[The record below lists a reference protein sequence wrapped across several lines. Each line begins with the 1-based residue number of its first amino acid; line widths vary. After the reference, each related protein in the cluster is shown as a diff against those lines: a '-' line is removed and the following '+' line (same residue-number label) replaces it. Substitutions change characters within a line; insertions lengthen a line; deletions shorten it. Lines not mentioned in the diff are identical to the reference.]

1 MRSFARCVT
10 VLVWSLL
17 CVASA
22 FAFDA
27 FKISD
32 IRIEGL
38 QRISLG
44 TVLNYLP
51 VNIGDTFTDSRS
63 ADTIRALFKTGF
75 FDKVAI
81 GRRGDVLVISVDE
94 RPAIANISISGNKD
108 IETDKLK
115 EALKSVGLVEGRV
128 FDRSTLDKVEREI
141 ENQYFSQGKYGVK
154 VASKV
159 TPQES
164 NRVDVS
170 IEISEGSVA
179 TIRQI
184 NIVGNAAFN
193 DEVLRGK
200 FQLSA
205 PTMFSL
211 FSSSDQYSRR
221 KLAADLETLRSYYLD
236 NGYINFSIDST
247 QVSIT
252 PDKRD
257 VYVTINVTEGE
268 QYRISDVQV
277 AGDLVVPAS
286 ELKALVT
293 VKPQCEVVEPN
304 ETSFHAGDQT
314 ACERVL
320 EQNNVAIVDGKRPAK
335 FVPLTVFSRKQATE
349 SAAAIGER
357 LGNEGFAFANINPIP
372 KIDKD
377 DRTVAL
383 TFFVDPGKRIYVHRI
398 EAAGN
403 LKTEDEVIRREIRQM
418 EGGWIATDKV
428 NRSRVRLQRLG
439 FFDEVNVETPS
450 VPGVEDQVDV
460 NFAVKERPSGTL
472 MAGMGYSQTQGFL
485 VNASV
490 SQNNLFGTGKRVSVT
505 INNSAV
511 NRIYSFDYTN
521 PYFTLDGV
529 SRGFKVYSRATDAGA
544 ANVSDYTSNVYGG
557 SVDFGFP
564 INEYNTADVSLTYEN
579 TKLNLTSSSPPSYLG
594 FVAKNG
600 DKFGIFKVEVGFS
613 HDTRNRAIFP
623 DQGVYHSISTETA
636 LPRSGLE
643 YYKVRYRGI
652 MYVPL
657 SDIFTLSFRGDVG
670 YGDSYGAT
678 TELPFFEHYYAGGSN
693 SVRGYRG
700 NSLGP
705 REFGNPQGGALKL
718 VGGTELVFPSPFG
731 EDNNSLRLST
741 FFDIGN
747 VYQDAGAFNAGE
759 LRYSVGVAA
768 MWYTPIAPMTFSFS
782 WPLNNR
788 AGDELERFQFTLGS
802 SLF

>member
-1 MRSFARCVT
+1 MRKLVRCVA
-10 VLVWSLL
+10 VLVWASLCMAPAL
-17 CVASA
+17 
-22 FAFDA
+22 AFDA

-32 IRIEGL
+32 IRVEGL

-51 VNIGDTFTDSRS
+51 VNIGDTFTDTRS

-75 FDKVAI
+75 FDEVRV

-94 RPAIANISISGNKD
+94 RPAIAAISISGNKD

-159 TPQES
+159 TPQEN

-170 IEISEGSVA
+170 IEISEGSIA

-184 NIVGNAAFN
+184 NIVGNAAFS
-193 DEVLRGK
+193 DEALRGK

-257 VYVTINVTEGE
+257 VYITINVTEGE
-268 QYRISDVQV
+268 QYSVSDVQL
-277 AGDLVVPAS
+277 AGELVVPRD
-286 ELKALVT
+286 ELMALIT
-293 VKPQCEVVEPN
+293 VKP
-304 ETSFHAGDQT
+304 D
-314 ACERVL
+314 
-320 EQNNVAIVDGKRPAK
+320 
-335 FVPLTVFSRKQATE
+335 TVFSRKEATE

-357 LGNEGFAFANINPIP
+357 LGNEGFAFANINPVP
-372 KIDKD
+372 KIDKSN
-377 DRTVAL
+377 RTVAL

-398 EAAGN
+398 EVAGN

-418 EGGWIATDKV
+418 EGGWISTKDV

-439 FFDEVNVETPS
+439 FFDEVNVETPA

-505 INNSAV
+505 INNSSV
-511 NRIYSFDYTN
+511 NRIYSFAFTN
-521 PYFTLDGV
+521 PYYTLDGV
-529 SRGFKVYSRATDAGA
+529 SRGFKLYSRTTDAGA

-564 INEYNTADVSLTYEN
+564 INEYNTADLSLTYEN
-579 TKLNLTSSSPPSYLG
+579 TKLNLTTGSPTSYSD
-594 FVAKNG
+594 FVALNG
-600 DKFGIFKVEVGFS
+600 DRFNIFKIETGFS

-623 DQGVYHSISTETA
+623 DQGVYHSISTEVA

-652 MYVPL
+652 VYLPL
-657 SDIFTLSFRGDVG
+657 SDIFTLSFKGETG
-670 YGDSYGAT
+670 YGDSYGST

-705 REFGNPQGGALKL
+705 RENGNPQGGAFKV
-718 VGGTELVFPSPFG
+718 VGGAELTFPSPFS
-731 EDNNSLRLST
+731 EDNKSLRLST

-747 VYQDAGAFNAGE
+747 VYKDVGAFDAGE

-782 WPLNNR
+782 WPLHNQS
-788 AGDELERFQFTLGS
+788 GDELERFQFTLGS
-802 SLF
+802 SFF